1 MKPSKLS
8 LNDWIQDEEDQYK
21 VTHICE
27 DTIIASYDKGAVS
40 LQPENVLPII
50 LTNDH
55 LILNGFKVS
64 KVNKVYYI
72 KDSEENLIYSLF
84 YVPSIKTWFVTYKNA
99 EELCFEIQYVHELQH
114 LLRLTRLVDVADNFK
129 IK

>member
-27 DTIIASYDKGAVS
+27 DTIIASYNKGAVS
-40 LQPENVLPII
+40 LQPENVLPIV
-50 LTNDH
+50 LTNNH

-64 KVNKVYYI
+64 EVNKVYYI
-72 KDSEENLIYSLF
+72 CDSENNLIYSLH
-84 YVPSIKTWFVTYKNA
+84 YIPIVKAWYVTYKNA

-114 LLRLTRLVDVADNFK
+114 LLRLTRLINVADNFK

>member
-21 VTHICE
+21 ITHICE

-55 LILNGFKVS
+55 LTLNGFKVS

-72 KDSEENLIYSLF
+72 KDSKKNPIYSLR
-84 YVPSIKTWFVTYKNA
+84 YIPIVKIWYVTYREA
-99 EELCFEIQYVHELQH
+99 EELCFEINYVHELQH
-114 LLRLTRLVDVADNFK
+114 LLRLTKLIDVADNFK

>member
-8 LNDWIQDEEDQYK
+8 LNDWIQDEEGRYK

-27 DTIIASYDKGAVS
+27 DTVIASYNKGAVS
-40 LQPENVLPII
+40 LQPENILPVL

-55 LILNGFKVS
+55 LTLNGFKVS
-64 KVNKVYYI
+64 EVNRVHYI
-72 KDSEENLIYSLF
+72 EDSERNLIYSLH
-84 YVPSIKTWFVTYKNA
+84 YIPIVKSWYVTYKDS
-99 EELCFEIQYVHELQH
+99 EDLCFEIQYVHELQH
-114 LLRLTRLVDVADNFK
+114 LLRLTRLIDVADNFK